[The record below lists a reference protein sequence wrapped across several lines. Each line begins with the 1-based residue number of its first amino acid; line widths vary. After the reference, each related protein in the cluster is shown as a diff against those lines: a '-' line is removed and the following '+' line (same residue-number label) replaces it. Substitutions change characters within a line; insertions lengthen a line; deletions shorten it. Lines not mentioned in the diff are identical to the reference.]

1 MAEPIA
7 PETLLGERYRLVRKL
22 ALGGMA
28 EVWLATDEF
37 LNRQVAIKLLK
48 AQLATDVTA
57 TERFK
62 REAEMVAGLAHP
74 NIVQIHDTVIHEGR
88 RAVVMPYITGMSLR
102 DKLDQE
108 KRLSVEETL
117 NIAVAVAGALD
128 AAHAAKLVHRD
139 VKPGNI
145 LITPDGH
152 VLLTDFGIAKAID
165 GDASQDLTSENVMMG
180 TAKYLSP
187 EQVRGYELDGRADL
201 YSLGLVLYECLAG
214 KVPFKGPN
222 DAETALARVQRDPT
236 PLGRLRPQLNPGLLQ
251 LVRRLLAR
259 NPEERPKSGAEV
271 VAAIEL
277 IRSADSAAPKPW
289 PAEGTVVPPAR
300 QPKSQSKPSA
310 KTPQRTAAPAPGTA
324 PSRPA
329 AGVPDTKP
337 RPATQRTTA
346 PSRHGAPRTPQQIT
360 LARFIVGG
368 VIVAAI
374 AIGALLWAL
383 RRGDSSDG
391 TKRPTGSNPEQSASS
406 LTTPDGRPVPITDSV
421 VSAVTTFDP
430 LGDGVENEAKI
441 GLVQDGET
449 ATAWLTSCYTNQY
462 FGAKQGV
469 GVVIKLTGPAQG
481 VLALN
486 FPSAPWNVDVYAATD
501 PSGDL
506 AGWGSPVAQESNQR
520 AKTTSIVL
528 NQPGRYLL
536 VMLREVARD
545 KGCNSANP
553 FRGGFSE
560 ITFGPATAP

>member
-1 MAEPIA
+1 MAESIA
-7 PETLLGERYRLVRKL
+7 PETLLGDRYRLVRKL

-37 LNRQVAIKLLK
+37 LNRQVAVKLLK
-48 AQLATDVTA
+48 TQLATDATA
-57 TERFK
+57 SERFK

-74 NIVQIHDTVIHEGR
+74 NIVQIHDTVVHEGR
-88 RAVVMPYITGMSLR
+88 RAVIMPYITGMSLR
-102 DKLDQE
+102 DKLDKE

-165 GDASQDLTSENVMMG
+165 SDASQDLTSENVMMG

-187 EQVRGYELDGRADL
+187 EQVRGHELDGRADL

-236 PLGRLRPQLNPGLLQ
+236 PLGRLRPQLHPELLR

-259 NPEERPKSGAEV
+259 DPNERPKSGAEV
-271 VAAIEL
+271 VAEVEK
-277 IRSADSAAPKPW
+277 IRAADSLAPQPW
-289 PAEGTVVPPAR
+289 PAKGTVVPPNALPKGAR
-300 QPKSQSKPSA
+300 AGSKTAQGAGRSGG
-310 KTPQRTAAPAPGTA
+310 QRPETNQKPRSGNV
-324 PSRPA
+324 PSR
-329 AGVPDTKP
+329 
-337 RPATQRTTA
+337 R
-346 PSRHGAPRTPQQIT
+346 RTPQQIMT
-360 LARFIVGG
+360 ARFI
-368 VIVAAI
+368 
-374 AIGALLWAL
+374 AIGIVVALIALGGLIWAVTH
-383 RRGDSSDG
+383 RSSSAKRGGTDASGSSLANA
-391 TKRPTGSNPEQSASS
+391 PT
-406 LTTPDGRPVPITDSV
+406 LTTPDGQPVPLTDSA
-421 VSAVTTFDP
+421 VSAITSFDP
-430 LGDGVENEAKI
+430 MGDGVENESKI
-441 GLVQDGET
+441 RLARDGET

-469 GVVIKLTGPAQG
+469 GVVVKLTGPAQG
-481 VLALN
+481 VLGLH
-486 FPSAPWNVDVYAATD
+486 FPSAPWNVDVYAATEV
-501 PSGDL
+501 PGDL
-506 AGWGSPVAQESNQR
+506 DGWGSPIAQQASQKV
-520 AKTTSIVL
+520 KTADIVL

-560 ITFGPATAP
+560 ITFGPTVDA

>member
-7 PETLLGERYRLVRKL
+7 PETLLGDRYRLERKL

-28 EVWLATDEF
+28 EVWLATDEY
-37 LNRQVAIKLLK
+37 LNRQVAVKLLK
-48 AQLATDVTA
+48 AQLATDATA
-57 TERFK
+57 SERFK

-88 RAVVMPYITGMSLR
+88 RAVIMPYITGMSLR
-102 DKLDQE
+102 DKLDKE

-117 NIAVAVAGALD
+117 TIAVAVASALD

-165 GDASQDLTSENVMMG
+165 SDASQDLTSENVMMG

-187 EQVRGYELDGRADL
+187 EQVRGHELDGRADL

-236 PLGRLRPQLNPGLLQ
+236 PLGRLRPQLHPGLLQ

-271 VAAIEL
+271 VAAVEQ
-277 IRSADSAAPKPW
+277 IRAADSLTAQPW
-289 PAEGTVVPPAR
+289 PAQGTAVPPKVLPKGPRPAGGQQPGRGRPGDNRSGNAPSPARTKTPPAR
-300 QPKSQSKPSA
+300 
-310 KTPQRTAAPAPGTA
+310 RT
-324 PSRPA
+324 S
-329 AGVPDTKP
+329 
-337 RPATQRTTA
+337 
-346 PSRHGAPRTPQQIT
+346 QQIAT
-360 LARFIVGG
+360 ARFIAIGI
-368 VIVAAI
+368 IVALLAL
-374 AIGALLWAL
+374 GGLLWATL
-383 RRGDSSDG
+383 RHDSG
-391 TKRPTGSNPEQSASS
+391 AKRSGGNANTNSSASS
-406 LTTPDGRPVPITDSV
+406 PTLTTPNGEPVPITDSAV
-421 VSAVTTFDP
+421 VALTTFDP
-430 LGDGVENEAKI
+430 KGDGVENESKI
-441 GLVQDGET
+441 GLAEDGET

-469 GVVIKLTGPAQG
+469 GVVVKLSGPAQG
-481 VLALN
+481 VLALH
-486 FPSAPWNVDVYAATD
+486 FPSAPWNVDVYAASD
-501 PSGDL
+501 IPGNLED
-506 AGWGSPVAQESNQR
+506 WGSPVAQQASQR
-520 AKTTSIVL
+520 SKAVDVIL

-560 ITFGPATAP
+560 ITFGPTVTA

>member
-1 MAEPIA
+1 VAESIA
-7 PETLLGERYRLVRKL
+7 PETLLGDRYRLVRKI

-28 EVWLATDEF
+28 EVWLATDEY
-37 LNRQVAIKLLK
+37 LNRQVAVKLLK
-48 AQLATDVTA
+48 AQLATDATA

-74 NIVQIHDTVIHEGR
+74 NIVQIHDTVIHDGR
-88 RAVVMPYITGMSLR
+88 RAVIMPYITGMSLR
-102 DKLDQE
+102 DKLDKE
-108 KRLSVEETL
+108 RRLSVEETL

-165 GDASQDLTSENVMMG
+165 SDASQDLTSENVMMG

-187 EQVRGYELDGRADL
+187 EQVRGHELDGRADL

-271 VAAIEL
+271 VAAVEQ
-277 IRSADSAAPKPW
+277 IRAADSLAPKPW
-289 PAEGTVVPPAR
+289 PAQGTIAPP
-300 QPKSQSKPSA
+300 QPKPQRSGSKQPPSTERSGRGRFDANSPSA
-310 KTPQRTAAPAPGTA
+310 ARPATGRAEHAA
-324 PSRPA
+324 RPA
-329 AGVPDTKP
+329 ASRGPSNNRP
-337 RPATQRTTA
+337 RRTQ
-346 PSRHGAPRTPQQIT
+346 QQINT
-360 LARFIVGG
+360 ARFIVIGVLVALVALGG
-368 VIVAAI
+368 
-374 AIGALLWAL
+374 LLWATL
-383 RRGDSSDG
+383 RGRDSKANSTDPSTSEQG
-391 TKRPTGSNPEQSASS
+391 APT
-406 LTTPDGRPVPITDSV
+406 LTTPDGQPVPFTDSA

-430 LGDGVENEAKI
+430 MGDGVENESKV
-441 GLVQDGET
+441 GLVRDGET

-469 GVVIKLTGPAQG
+469 GVIVKLTGPAQG
-481 VLALN
+481 ALTLN
-486 FPSAPWNVDVYAATD
+486 FPSAPWNVDIYAATD
-501 PSGDL
+501 PAGDL
-506 AGWGSPVAQESNQR
+506 DGWGNPVAQQADQK
-520 AKTTSIVL
+520 AKSASIVL

-560 ITFGPATAP
+560 ISFGPTVGD